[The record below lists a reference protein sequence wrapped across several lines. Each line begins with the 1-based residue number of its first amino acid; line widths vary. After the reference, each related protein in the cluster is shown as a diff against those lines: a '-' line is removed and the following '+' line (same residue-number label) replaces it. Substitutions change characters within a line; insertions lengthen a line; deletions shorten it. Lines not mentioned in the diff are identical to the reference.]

1 MAQWSK
7 YDEHRSQKS
16 LQHCDDMQLAEGID
30 VPTVVLTGE
39 LEQQQCQHWQLQA
52 WLWAQVE
59 GNPCGLN
66 CPGGR
71 NALVASSHFRS
82 GFQKIGFSKVNLK

>member
-1 MAQWSK
+1 M
-7 YDEHRSQKS
+7 S

-52 WLWAQVE
+52 WL
-59 GNPCGLN
+59 
-66 CPGGR
+66 
-71 NALVASSHFRS
+71 
-82 GFQKIGFSKVNLK
+82 

>member
-39 LEQQQCQHWQLQA
+39 LEQQQCQHWQLQPGYEHR
-52 WLWAQVE
+52 LKVTHVGLTAQAAE
-59 GNPCGLN
+59 ML
-66 CPGGR
+66 
-71 NALVASSHFRS
+71 
-82 GFQKIGFSKVNLK
+82 